1 MPMISA
7 AIIANDRQARET
19 AVAIE
24 QISHA
29 LSSEHVLESIV
40 QGLPRVLIDGVRR
53 SLTTERNEL
62 SDLLQAYHE
71 AKHGKPERLLARAG
85 SDLGAILVVA
95 RVARGWSQKELAR
108 RLFLPEQQI
117 QRYEAESYRSI
128 SLGNL
133 SRIARTL
140 GVRLRADLSS
150 PLQEQW
156 LPTYEM
162 SQAEAQKILKHARA
176 QGWLNKGDRSDENG
190 LSQLK
195 RTVAEHVAEYGT
207 PSLLRTGLNV
217 ENHSGD
223 WLLLA
228 WKAQVT
234 RRALSALRYEKIKDR
249 SIDVSWLKVLVTLTA
264 REDGPSQAL
273 SLLADQGIIVIVEPQ
288 IAGMNVDGAAF
299 LIDDVAVIGLTLRH
313 DRLDNF
319 WFTLLHELAHVIL
332 HYRTGLTSGFFD
344 DVDNL
349 ATDELEQEAD
359 EFASNLLIPEE
370 LWARSPARIAKS
382 AEPIER
388 FAKELG
394 IAPAIV
400 FGRVRMERNDYTLF
414 SDKIG
419 SGQVRRMLLQR
430 RPEPESE
437 RPD

>member
-1 MPMISA
+1 MPLA
-7 AIIANDRQARET
+7 TIIANDRQARET

-29 LSSEHVLESIV
+29 LSSKHVLESIV
-40 QGLPRVLIDGVRR
+40 QGLPRVLIDGIRR
-53 SLTTERNEL
+53 SLITERNEL

-85 SDLGAILVVA
+85 SDLGALLVVA
-95 RVARGWSQKELAR
+95 RVAHGWSQKELAR

-117 QRYEAESYRSI
+117 QRYEAENYRSI

-133 SRIARTL
+133 TRIARTL

-150 PLQEQW
+150 PLQEKW
-156 LPTYEM
+156 LPFYEM

-176 QGWLNKGDRSDENG
+176 QGWLDKADQSDENG

-195 RTVAEHVAEYGT
+195 RTVAEHVGEYGT
-207 PSLLRTGLNV
+207 PSLLRTGLNI

-234 RRALSALRYEKIKDR
+234 RRVLSKFRYKNIKYR
-249 SIDVSWLKVLVTLTA
+249 SLDVSWLKVLVALSA
-264 REDGPSQAL
+264 REDGPSRAL
-273 SLLADQGIIVIVEPQ
+273 LLLAEHGIIVIVEPQ
-288 IAGMNVDGAAF
+288 IAGMSVDGAAF
-299 LIDDVAVIGLTLRH
+299 LVDDFAVIGLTLRN

-344 DVDNL
+344 TIHNP
-349 ATDELEQEAD
+349 TIDEFEQEAD
-359 EFASNLLIPEE
+359 EFARNLLIPEE

-388 FAKELG
+388 FAKQLG

-419 SGQVRRMLLQR
+419 RGQVRKMFLQQL
-430 RPEPESE
+430 SGS
-437 RPD
+437 

>member
-1 MPMISA
+1 MPSA
-7 AIIANDRQARET
+7 TIIANDRQARET

-29 LSSEHVLESIV
+29 LSSEQVLESIV

-53 SLTTERNEL
+53 SLITERNEL

-71 AKHGKPERLLARAG
+71 AKHGKPERLIARAG
-85 SDLGAILVVA
+85 SDPGALLVVA

-133 SRIARTL
+133 IRISRTL

-150 PLQEQW
+150 PLQERW
-156 LPTYEM
+156 LPSYEM

-176 QGWLNKGDRSDENG
+176 QGWLDRADQSDENG

-195 RTVAEHVAEYGT
+195 RTVAEHVGEYGT

-234 RRALSALRYEKIKDR
+234 RRALSVLRYEKMKSR
-249 SIDVSWLKVLVTLTA
+249 SIDFSWLKAVVTLSA
-264 REDGPSQAL
+264 EEDGPSRAL
-273 SLLADQGIIVIVEPQ
+273 SLLAERRIIVIVEPQ
-288 IAGMNVDGAAF
+288 IIGMNVDGAAF
-299 LIDDVAVIGLTLRH
+299 LVDDVAVIGLTLRH

-319 WFTLLHELAHVIL
+319 WFTMLHELAHVIL
-332 HYRTGLTSGFFD
+332 HYRTGLASGFFD
-344 DVDNL
+344 NIDDPPI
-349 ATDELEQEAD
+349 DELEQEAD

-388 FAKELG
+388 FAKQLG

-419 SGQVRRMLLQR
+419 RGQVRRNFLGQLS
-430 RPEPESE
+430 ES
-437 RPD
+437 

>member
-1 MPMISA
+1 MPSA
-7 AIIANDRQARET
+7 TIIANDRQARET

-29 LSSEHVLESIV
+29 LSSEQVLKSIV
-40 QGLPRVLIDGVRR
+40 QGLPRVVIDGVRR
-53 SLTTERNEL
+53 SLITERNEL
-62 SDLLQAYHE
+62 GNLLQAYHE
-71 AKHGKPERLLARAG
+71 AKAGKPERLLARAG
-85 SDLGAILVVA
+85 SDPGALLVVA

-133 SRIARTL
+133 IRIARTL
-140 GVRLRADLSS
+140 GVRLTADLSS
-150 PLQEQW
+150 LFQEQW
-156 LPTYEM
+156 LPSYEM

-176 QGWLNKGDRSDENG
+176 QGWLDRADQSDENG

-195 RTVAEHVAEYGT
+195 RTVAEHVGEYGT

-234 RRALSALRYEKIKDR
+234 RRALSVLRYGKIKYR
-249 SIDVSWLKVLVTLTA
+249 SIDVSWLKALVTLSA
-264 REDGPSQAL
+264 KEDGPSRAL
-273 SLLADQGIIVIVEPQ
+273 SMLAEHGIVVIAEPQ

-299 LIDDVAVIGLTLRH
+299 VVDDIAIIGLTLRH

-319 WFTLLHELAHVIL
+319 WYTILHELAHVIL

-344 DVDNL
+344 NVDDPL
-349 ATDELEQEAD
+349 IDELEQEAD

-388 FAKELG
+388 FAEQLG

-419 SGQVRRMLLQR
+419 RGQVRGKILQQLS
-430 RPEPESE
+430 ES
-437 RPD
+437 